1 MKEICASASVGSLLL
16 KQRPTAK
23 VSRRW
28 LLLRFV
34 SFKLAVLL
42 ILFAALPARSQQTVQ
57 FWPEIDTYFK
67 LDPKFRLSFIATTTQ
82 EAGSTVGSEFGVNLD
97 IFVKPL
103 FKLKRFTVFQLDE
116 SKSRLLT
123 FRAGYHYLPS
133 PDGSNESRVLVEAT
147 PRFPLNAGILVS
159 DRSRVDLRLV
169 SGNFSWRYRNRLTVE
184 RTFGIRSYHL
194 SPYLQAEAYYDST
207 PEKWSRTTEDLG
219 CIFPIRRR
227 AEIEPYYQHM
237 NDTSKSPNRQTH
249 GIGLRLRLYFQ
260 P

>member
-1 MKEICASASVGSLLL
+1 MKEICASASLRSLLL
-16 KQRPTAK
+16 RQQPTVR

-28 LLLRFV
+28 LLLRF
-34 SFKLAVLL
+34 SPFKLAVLL
-42 ILFAALPARSQQTVQ
+42 VLFAALPARSEQTIQ
-57 FWPEIDTYFK
+57 FWPEVDTYFK

-123 FRAGYHYLPS
+123 FLAGYHYLPS
-133 PDGSNESRVLVEAT
+133 SDGSNESRVLVEAT
-147 PRFPLNAGILVS
+147 PRFPLKAGILVS
-159 DRSRVDLRLV
+159 DRSRVDLRWV
-169 SGNFSWRYRNRLTVE
+169 SGDFSWRYRNRLTVE

-219 CIFPIRRR
+219 CIFPILRV
-227 AEIEPYYQHM
+227 IEAGITNGSQHHWHFC
-237 NDTSKSPNRQTH
+237 Q
-249 GIGLRLRLYFQ
+249 
-260 P
+260 